1 MYSKVLTC
9 LDANIP
15 LDNTMRVSLQFEN
28 SQEFDFSVHN
38 RKCLP
43 EDVKEFKNMLYDE
56 IMSRHGFTSTDEF
69 TEDERLKNEKVL
81 VQGVTDCIYENE
93 AGELI
98 LVDYKTDRV
107 SYDNY
112 VEELTLRHKNQLT
125 YYKKACELMFER
137 PIDRVIIYSVP
148 LAKNVEVKI

>member
-1 MYSKVLTC
+1 
-9 LDANIP
+9 
-15 LDNTMRVSLQFEN
+15 
-28 SQEFDFSVHN
+28 
-38 RKCLP
+38 
-43 EDVKEFKNMLYDE
+43 ML
-56 IMSRHGFTSTDEF
+56 SADEF

>member
-1 MYSKVLTC
+1 
-9 LDANIP
+9 
-15 LDNTMRVSLQFEN
+15 
-28 SQEFDFSVHN
+28 
-38 RKCLP
+38 
-43 EDVKEFKNMLYDE
+43 ML
-56 IMSRHGFTSTDEF
+56 SADEF
-69 TEDERLKNEKVL
+69 TADERLKNEKVL
-81 VQGVTDCIYENE
+81 VQGVTDCIYENK

-107 SYDNY
+107 SYNNY